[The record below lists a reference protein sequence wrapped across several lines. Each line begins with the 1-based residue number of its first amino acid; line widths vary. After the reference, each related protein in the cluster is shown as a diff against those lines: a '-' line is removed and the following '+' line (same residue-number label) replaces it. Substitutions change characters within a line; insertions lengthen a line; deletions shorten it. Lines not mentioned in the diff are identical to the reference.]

1 MPNIK
6 TEYFA
11 GKPIKMNGLDGFV
24 TEKLAKSASK
34 KIVIKLKSQSTRQ
47 TIASDDLDEEE
58 DQNEIQY
65 TPAELKAIQKMGQ
78 QTGHTESTA
87 ASTAKKTTKGCCAAR
102 PKSTQV

>member
-34 KIVIKLKSQSTRQ
+34 KIVIKLKS
-47 TIASDDLDEEE
+47 
-58 DQNEIQY
+58 
-65 TPAELKAIQKMGQ
+65 
-78 QTGHTESTA
+78 
-87 ASTAKKTTKGCCAAR
+87 
-102 PKSTQV
+102 